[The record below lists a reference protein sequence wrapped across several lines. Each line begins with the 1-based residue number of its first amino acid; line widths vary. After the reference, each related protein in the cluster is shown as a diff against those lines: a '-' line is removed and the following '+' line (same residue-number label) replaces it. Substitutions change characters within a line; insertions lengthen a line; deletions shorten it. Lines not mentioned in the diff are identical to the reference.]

1 MYASEGKPPPTLLT
15 RDCRFEPGGQHKPT
29 SHADC
34 LAQTGPE
41 LDGGGV
47 EGSWRSH
54 VLMGYGQVT
63 GQHLPAKVL
72 EGDTWGRG
80 SVWSEDALMRCKF
93 CVPVR
98 ACPSVCNKIAKVT
111 SCAHSRCRVP
121 CVRSTDVV
129 GGGCK
134 NQLGE
139 RSRRERRRERAKM
152 LVLFSCTP
160 PSSPARLSI
169 SGCHRRPAATLPPS
183 RCIRVDRL

>member
-1 MYASEGKPPPTLLT
+1 MFL
-15 RDCRFEPGGQHKPT
+15 
-29 SHADC
+29 
-34 LAQTGPE
+34 
-41 LDGGGV
+41 GGG
-47 EGSWRSH
+47 GRC
-54 VLMGYGQVT
+54 G
-63 GQHLPAKVL
+63 AKMLV
-72 EGDTWGRG
+72 
-80 SVWSEDALMRCKF
+80 MRCKC
-93 CVPVR
+93 CVLVR

-139 RSRRERRRERAKM
+139 RSRRERPRERAKM

-169 SGCHRRPAATLPPS
+169 SGCHRRPAAIFRLRGVSEWIVSRATRGTRETTLATRRAITEERRWVLLKIP
-183 RCIRVDRL
+183 RCDIDGVGEGK